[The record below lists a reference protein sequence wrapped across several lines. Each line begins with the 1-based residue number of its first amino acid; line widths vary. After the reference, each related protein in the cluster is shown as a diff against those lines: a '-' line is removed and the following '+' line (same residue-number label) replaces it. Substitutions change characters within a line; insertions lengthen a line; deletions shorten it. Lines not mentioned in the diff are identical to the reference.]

1 MTAEFAAGLT
11 GLAAG
16 LSVMAGSIRLGIGS
30 PTTPGPG
37 LYPLLVGIT
46 LAATS
51 ALLSA
56 RARHGIE
63 QVRRSSEATPL
74 GLLAAMTLYA
84 ALFEPLGHVL
94 ATSAVAV
101 AILKLNGVSW
111 LRSIIVSTIVA
122 TTTHLVFS
130 VLLNVELP
138 SGLLERLL

>member
-1 MTAEFAAGLT
+1 
-11 GLAAG
+11 
-16 LSVMAGSIRLGIGS
+16 
-30 PTTPGPG
+30 
-37 LYPLLVGIT
+37 
-46 LAATS
+46 
-51 ALLSA
+51 
-56 RARHGIE
+56 
-63 QVRRSSEATPL
+63 
-74 GLLAAMTLYA
+74 MTLYA